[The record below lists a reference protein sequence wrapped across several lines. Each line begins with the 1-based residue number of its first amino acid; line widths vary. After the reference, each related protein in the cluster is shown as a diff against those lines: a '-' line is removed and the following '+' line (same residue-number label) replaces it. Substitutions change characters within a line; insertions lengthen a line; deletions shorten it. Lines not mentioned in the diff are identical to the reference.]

1 VSGNGNSGSERQKF
15 TVLKLVYDHQ
25 TCQVQIDVH
34 DAPCGL
40 LQMMLGEAA
49 RQLDE
54 QRRAAMALQLR
65 HQIVKQDQDAAI
77 AQAVRSSMKA

>member
-1 VSGNGNSGSERQKF
+1 MSGNGNNGGDRQKF

-25 TCQVQIDVH
+25 LSQVQIDVH

-54 QRRAAMALQLR
+54 QRRAAMAIALR
-65 HQIVKQDQDAAI
+65 QQIAKQDQDAAI
-77 AQAVRSSMKA
+77 AAAVRSSMKT